1 MIVLPIIPAAD
12 PADDLSP
19 QDIARLEA
27 MWGLP
32 GSDAPIIGSLNACK
46 GRAAL
51 FGRVLFAAIPALGLT
66 VAVAQL
72 VKWIAP

>member
-32 GSDAPIIGSLNACK
+32 GSNAPIIDSITAGKAS
-46 GRAAL
+46 GAL
-51 FGRVLFAAIPALGLT
+51 FGRVLFAALSALGLT

>member
-12 PADDLSP
+12 PAEDLSER
-19 QDIARLEA
+19 DIARLEA

-32 GSDAPIIGSLNACK
+32 GSDGPLIASLNAGK
-46 GRAAL
+46 AWANILRRVLTAAL
-51 FGRVLFAAIPALGLT
+51 PALGLA

-72 VKWIAP
+72 VKWIAL